1 MFNKFKKILYLYI
14 ITIMSS
20 FREIFTNI
28 NSTSENNSSL
38 NQSLRLIK
46 QREGFEG
53 IPDDL
58 QEGDSMYNMWGT
70 DETQTS
76 SVGKKLKDWNDYER
90 LTYGQE
96 GEDNNKFKEW
106 TYKIATFGIHKDKMD
121 KALVNCRKRCNE
133 VIGEGEKVEKQVQGC
148 QIGCVVSYPRYAN
161 ATSTFIP
168 NNNDGEPWKDTDSL
182 DIKMAKGN
190 EICNSLA
197 SGEAP
202 VCKYGVIIA
211 ENSEKLNKVGEFGSG
226 SPRTHCAQ
234 CGGVSAVL
242 GKYSYRMDDL
252 VKDGRSIPNGG
263 LITDTMKVTSSG
275 ELTNGGSGLGCDNI
289 SDVTIKNACKCV
301 AGETGAADCG
311 DINNNKFLVDGDG
324 NTIKSSYASSEF
336 AEDLKR
342 FGTRIGLGN
351 ATWRVEDTGEKS
363 LSQRHKELTSA
374 AASYQNT
381 SYKTSKQFNKINDF
395 IKKSPQNIKKMESNI
410 NSNLDM
416 LEKYT
421 DDVEKSKL
429 KKNTID
435 GRYEDILLQKESQL
449 YKNWAGGILAI
460 SLLTMAMYKLRHI

>member
-202 VCKYGVIIA
+202 VC
-211 ENSEKLNKVGEFGSG
+211 
-226 SPRTHCAQ
+226 Q
-234 CGGVSAVL
+234 
-242 GKYSYRMDDL
+242 
-252 VKDGRSIPNGG
+252 
-263 LITDTMKVTSSG
+263 
-275 ELTNGGSGLGCDNI
+275 
-289 SDVTIKNACKCV
+289 
-301 AGETGAADCG
+301 
-311 DINNNKFLVDGDG
+311 
-324 NTIKSSYASSEF
+324 
-336 AEDLKR
+336 
-342 FGTRIGLGN
+342 
-351 ATWRVEDTGEKS
+351 
-363 LSQRHKELTSA
+363 
-374 AASYQNT
+374 
-381 SYKTSKQFNKINDF
+381 
-395 IKKSPQNIKKMESNI
+395 
-410 NSNLDM
+410 
-416 LEKYT
+416 
-421 DDVEKSKL
+421 
-429 KKNTID
+429 
-435 GRYEDILLQKESQL
+435 
-449 YKNWAGGILAI
+449 
-460 SLLTMAMYKLRHI
+460 